1 MHERVACVFGA
12 MCCFLA
18 TIVFGQEHPAPPPKT
33 WLLSHVTIVD
43 VTQGRATPNLA
54 MVIAGGRIQS
64 IGPQSR
70 THVARNAQVV
80 DADGK
85 FVIPGLWDLHVHL
98 ANDSSAG
105 DWARQVSL
113 PLLAANGVT
122 GVRDMGGDL
131 ATLTSLRREIE
142 AGSSLGPRIIVSG
155 PTIKSSNL
163 DEDGARRAVASLK
176 QSGVDFIKIMSWVPR
191 DAYFAVADEAKKR
204 KIPFAGHVPEL
215 VSASEASEAG
225 QHSMEHLLGI
235 WQSCSVAEFALRQT
249 MTEATEHR
257 SSAPPYV
264 FARVEFDLP
273 PRGALDTFSLDR
285 ATQLFERFARNG
297 TWQVP
302 TLVEDAAFALSVT
315 NRVLDQPGMK
325 FVPSLMRKSWN
336 LSKLL
341 ENLEAEDRNDL
352 VRIGSKRLQL
362 VEAMHRAGVNI
373 LPGTDAPWLVVPG
386 FSLHDELFLLV
397 QAGLTPTDALRA
409 ATWDAAKFLGLQS
422 SLGSV
427 EAGKFADLV
436 LLDANPLEDIRN
448 TQKISGVF
456 MQGRWF
462 NRRALDGLLR
472 EVEAQSKTR

>member
-54 MVIAGGRIQS
+54 IVIAGGRIQS

-176 QSGVDFIKIMSWVPR
+176 QSGCMNFIKIMSWVPC
-191 DAYFAVADEAKKR
+191 DAYFAVADEAKNGR
-204 KIPFAGHVPEL
+204 F
-215 VSASEASEAG
+215 
-225 QHSMEHLLGI
+225 HSRGTF
-235 WQSCSVAEFALRQT
+235 QS
-249 MTEATEHR
+249 
-257 SSAPPYV
+257 SSAQ
-264 FARVEFDLP
+264 ARLP
-273 PRGALDTFSLDR
+273 RQGSIVWSTCSGFGR
-285 ATQLFERFARNG
+285 AVR
-297 TWQVP
+297 W
-302 TLVEDAAFALSVT
+302 
-315 NRVLDQPGMK
+315 
-325 FVPSLMRKSWN
+325 PSS
-336 LSKLL
+336 
-341 ENLEAEDRNDL
+341 
-352 VRIGSKRLQL
+352 
-362 VEAMHRAGVNI
+362 
-373 LPGTDAPWLVVPG
+373 P
-386 FSLHDELFLLV
+386 F
-397 QAGLTPTDALRA
+397 
-409 ATWDAAKFLGLQS
+409 
-422 SLGSV
+422 
-427 EAGKFADLV
+427 GK
-436 LLDANPLEDIRN
+436 P
-448 TQKISGVF
+448 
-456 MQGRWF
+456 
-462 NRRALDGLLR
+462 
-472 EVEAQSKTR
+472 